1 MKSERKKFLAEGAIP
16 DVARMVEDIVGCK
29 WSIAVLGRVR
39 EGVTRPGA
47 IEHSLPGLTA
57 KVLNERLR
65 KLVRYGIVERTQ
77 FPELAETFYRVGPG
91 ATRLR
96 LAEYLA
102 RETARGR
109 LNTPEPDVAAEHF
122 LGMLTGHS
130 YMRRL
135 LGLETAPTALAKARR
150 IEAAVSKF
158 LQAYAVEVTKI
169 EARRAGHTVTEQPL
183 EDGSIKLTLQVNGGA
198 A

>member
-1 MKSERKKFLAEGAIP
+1 VLIAERA
-16 DVARMVEDIVGCK
+16 
-29 WSIAVLGRVR
+29 
-39 EGVTRPGA
+39 
-47 IEHSLPGLTA
+47 
-57 KVLNERLR
+57 
-65 KLVRYGIVERTQ
+65 Q

-91 ATRLR
+91 ATRAR

-135 LGLETAPTALAKARR
+135 LGLETAPTDAAKARR
-150 IEAAVSKF
+150 IEAAVRGF
-158 LQAYAVEVTKI
+158 LRAYA
-169 EARRAGHTVTEQPL
+169 P
-183 EDGSIKLTLQVNGGA
+183 
-198 A
+198 